1 MTQSAVDFLPEDYVE
16 KRAQKRTVVLF
27 IGLFV
32 LVMAGIVAAYLL
44 PGAQY
49 AATLAERD
57 RVDQEYEDAGKR
69 LAQRQ
74 EMEQEKQRMIS
85 KAEVT
90 AMLLER
96 VPRSRLMEELTRVLV
111 SSQASMIT
119 MELKTR
125 EDAGPRISRL
135 EAAKQ
140 TQNGAAPVAK
150 PTAPEVTITITGM
163 AATDGNVASFI
174 ESLGKSPLLCDV
186 NLLYTEEFRRD
197 GEDKPLRKFKVEMHL
212 NPNADVRTN
221 MAMAPGAGR

>member
-16 KRAQKRTVVLF
+16 KRAQKRTVILF
-27 IGLFV
+27 IGLFL

-44 PGAQY
+44 PGATY

-74 EMEQEKQRMIS
+74 DMEQEKQRMIS

-96 VPRSRLMEELTRVLV
+96 VPRSKLLEEFTRLLV
-111 SSQASMIT
+111 SSQASLIT
-119 MELKTR
+119 LELKTR
-125 EDAGPRISRL
+125 DDGTPRISKL
-135 EAAKQ
+135 EEAKNA
-140 TQNGAAPVAK
+140 QNGGAPVK

-163 AATDGNVASFI
+163 AATDGNVAGFI
-174 ESLGKSPLLCDV
+174 EALGKSPLLRDV
-186 NLLYTEEFRRD
+186 NLLYTEEYRRD
-197 GEDKPLRKFKVEMHL
+197 NTDAPLRRFKVEMHL
-212 NPNADVRTN
+212 NPDADVRTN
-221 MAMAPGAGR
+221 MALTPADASR